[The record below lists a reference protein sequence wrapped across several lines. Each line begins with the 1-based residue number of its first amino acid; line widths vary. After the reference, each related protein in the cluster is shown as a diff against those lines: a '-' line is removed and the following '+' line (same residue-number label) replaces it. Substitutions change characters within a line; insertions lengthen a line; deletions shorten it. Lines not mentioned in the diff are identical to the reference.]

1 VFDRSWDVRAT
12 RWYYRKRYLT
22 ASQSAK
28 VTEMEDGRIRLISGT
43 DDLMRWML
51 IKAKVV
57 RTS

>member
-1 VFDRSWDVRAT
+1 
-12 RWYYRKRYLT
+12 
-22 ASQSAK
+22 
-28 VTEMEDGRIRLISGT
+28 MEDGRIRLISGT